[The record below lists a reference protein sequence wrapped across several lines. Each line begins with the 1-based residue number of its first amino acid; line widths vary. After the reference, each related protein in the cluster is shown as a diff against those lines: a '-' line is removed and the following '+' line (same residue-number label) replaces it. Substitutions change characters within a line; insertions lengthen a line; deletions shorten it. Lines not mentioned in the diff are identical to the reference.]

1 MKPIKEPTNYQC
13 SASELVYED
22 ANFYGYAM
30 WHPQMGGYVAK
41 CVVLMDKSWHSTGGL
56 HNGDVIGAVNGGC
69 IDMYVWHNGEFP
81 FSEEDGDPAV
91 VHYCDP
97 EQGISFWTE
106 IRDLND
112 SHFH

>member
-81 FSEEDGDPAV
+81 FSEKDGEKDTSAWEAEKKGPG
-91 VHYCDP
+91 P
-97 EQGISFWTE
+97 
-106 IRDLND
+106 
-112 SHFH
+112 